1 MRDRKLAGLLA
12 GVSMTAIE
20 QRAGRFLRAPDH
32 TAGDG
37 FEGSG
42 AWSEPDAG
50 APPAKG
56 AEAAA
61 AGDDDAGKTPV
72 DNSGADEGDEGA
84 GDDDQ
89 GGADEGDE
97 GEAGE
102 EDADKKPEK
111 RQKKAVDRIREL
123 NGRLRESERERERE
137 RGAFEAR
144 IAALENRGKGSTNGN
159 GADNQD
165 GPVKPDPNDTAK
177 YPLGSL
183 DDRYIDDMIDYA
195 AEKKANEKIDGLLQR
210 QEQTAQQ
217 RDAEKALTDLRA
229 KADDVTAKGTEIHD
243 DYEEV
248 VVNAGLRGD
257 YKLTQVTFE
266 AAAEAEHGAQILYDL
281 AADKKEAAR
290 VAALSPY
297 QQLKFVADKNAE
309 IAGKAPPPAR
319 KIPGRDQA
327 PPANQP
333 RGGSSRTEIRGDTDD
348 LDNFEKV
355 FYKK

>member
-165 GPVKPDPNDTAK
+165 GPVKPDPNDTDK

-183 DDRYIDDMIDYA
+183 DDRYIDDMIEYA
-195 AEKKANEKIDGLLQR
+195 AEKKASEKIDGCSNVRSKQR
-210 QEQTAQQ
+210 SN
-217 RDAEKALTDLRA
+217 
-229 KADDVTAKGTEIHD
+229 GTP
-243 DYEEV
+243 
-248 VVNAGLRGD
+248 
-257 YKLTQVTFE
+257 K
-266 AAAEAEHGAQILYDL
+266 
-281 AADKKEAAR
+281 
-290 VAALSPY
+290 
-297 QQLKFVADKNAE
+297 
-309 IAGKAPPPAR
+309 
-319 KIPGRDQA
+319 
-327 PPANQP
+327 
-333 RGGSSRTEIRGDTDD
+333 SSD
-348 LDNFEKV
+348 
-355 FYKK
+355 